1 MRAAEEEEAL
11 GGARLVEKERKT
23 GLKSPHVLEL
33 GGSLMGGV
41 VSPGGVGPAAGRG
54 VTGRLSRLRVLIGRG

>member
-11 GGARLVEKERKT
+11 GSARLVEKEKKA
-23 GLKSPHVLEL
+23 GLRSPRALEL

-41 VSPGGVGPAAGRG
+41 TSPGGAGAAGGGG
-54 VTGRLSRLRVLIGRG
+54 VTGRFFEVNMFIGPR